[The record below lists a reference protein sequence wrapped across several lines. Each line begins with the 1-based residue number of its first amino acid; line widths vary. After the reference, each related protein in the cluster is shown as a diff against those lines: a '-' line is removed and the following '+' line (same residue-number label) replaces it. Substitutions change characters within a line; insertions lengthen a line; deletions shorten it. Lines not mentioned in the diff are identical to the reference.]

1 MILRGWLNPSPP
13 RPGAFG
19 ATVRRGWT
27 VFWLLFLPLKLAFCL
42 TFGIL
47 LLPFLLL
54 RLAIKAVV
62 ALVLLPFVLVIAVLG
77 IFVAVL
83 AFSFAVLVPLLPL
96 AFVVCCVWAIVRV
109 VSPPVIHGV

>member
-1 MILRGWLNPSPP
+1 
-13 RPGAFG
+13 
-19 ATVRRGWT
+19 
-27 VFWLLFLPLKLAFCL
+27 
-42 TFGIL
+42 
-47 LLPFLLL
+47 
-54 RLAIKAVV
+54 
-62 ALVLLPFVLVIAVLG
+62 VLLPFVLAIAVLG